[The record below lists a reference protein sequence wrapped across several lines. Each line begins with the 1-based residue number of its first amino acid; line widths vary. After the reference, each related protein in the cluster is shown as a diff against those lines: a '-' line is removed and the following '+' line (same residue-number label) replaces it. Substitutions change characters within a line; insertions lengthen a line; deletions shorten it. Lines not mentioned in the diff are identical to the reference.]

1 MEKSNQ
7 IEQTMKF
14 TRYLYEES
22 AVKSAFVSSLLNRSD
37 DALFWIFELFHS
49 GIGVFDLLTQV
60 YQDFYATN
68 NPHFAITHESTNN
81 AQSLG
86 NIVATMLISKFNA
99 DIFLLRKIVRELE
112 IDRDDLTGHLKLAYE
127 LEDDKQPIAHLIN
140 AIRTTHERHS
150 LVCEVDDVDSYETV
164 KMTPAYRTLSAVG
177 LKSLKHES
185 LYKLPGREGIIEEA
199 YRRNWLYYAIQTPCW
214 ANILENADVDDDEKE
229 VTFKTDEEQ
238 EAFYEEWGY
247 EPDEQPREIQEM
259 ATCKIEHVTDWVDFY
274 KKYRGVVDI
283 DEDFLRE
290 L

>member
-1 MEKSNQ
+1 MN
-7 IEQTMKF
+7 F

-22 AVKSAFVSSLLNRSD
+22 AVRSAFVSSLLKRSD

-60 YQDFYATN
+60 YEDFYATN
-68 NPHFAITHESTNN
+68 NPHLAKYITPSSIID
-81 AQSLG
+81 AQLLA

-112 IDRDDLTGHLKLAYE
+112 IDRDDLTGHLKLAYQ
-127 LEDDKQPIAHLIN
+127 LEDDKQPIVNLIN
-140 AIRTTHERHS
+140 ALCPPANERHS
-150 LVCEVDDVDSYETV
+150 LVCEVDDIDLYETV
-164 KMTPAYRTLSAVG
+164 KMKPVYRTLAAVG

-185 LYKLPGREGIIEEA
+185 LYKVSGREGIEEA
-199 YRRNWLYYAIQTPCW
+199 YRMNWLYYAIRTPCW
-214 ANILENADVDDDEKE
+214 SDRLENVDVDDDEKE
-229 VTFKTDEEQ
+229 VTFKTDEEH

-247 EPDEQPREIQEM
+247 EPDEQPLEIQQK
-259 ATCKIEHVTDWVDFY
+259 ATCKIEKVNDWVAFY
-274 KKYRGVVDI
+274 KKYRGIVEI